1 MVDPHLS
8 MLAAIS
14 CQFFLTDLPKPM
26 TTLVGRLL
34 PVPAKLN
41 LITQVSH
48 LVPNTLD
55 VVCWHFPGCTY
66 LPQVIQFTVRA
77 STHGTCL

>member
-1 MVDPHLS
+1 MS
-8 MLAAIS
+8 I
-14 CQFFLTDLPKPM
+14 FFPTDLPKPM

-48 LVPNTLD
+48 LGQNTLNAIS
-55 VVCWHFPGCTY
+55 WHFPGCTY
-66 LPQVIQFTVRA
+66 VLQVIQFTVRA